1 MKELN
6 QAQIKTL
13 GAELKKALQ
22 AEYKKFFDFEVGHKE
37 TKVVDLGEG
46 VQAELKIKRNAK
58 SLPVDV
64 SLSHKE
70 GLHPKDQNEILWQG
84 TR

>member
-6 QAQIKTL
+6 QTQIKAL
-13 GAELKKALQ
+13 AAELKKALQ

-46 VQAELKIKRNAK
+46 VQAELKIKKNAK

-64 SLSHKE
+64 SIIGEELSR
-70 GLHPKDQNEILWQG
+70 KDQNEILWMG
-84 TR
+84 TRQ